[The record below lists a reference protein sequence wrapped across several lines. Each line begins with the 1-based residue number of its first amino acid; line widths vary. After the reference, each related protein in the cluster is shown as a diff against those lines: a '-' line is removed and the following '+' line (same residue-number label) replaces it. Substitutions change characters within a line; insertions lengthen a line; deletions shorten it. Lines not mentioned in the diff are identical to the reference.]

1 MDTPGERQGAVST
14 AFPPPTGVRFEA
26 PTQGR
31 SPAWI
36 FQGLVG
42 LLALVLVSAHMVTT
56 SRAAFTMT
64 TQNTANTFTAG
75 TVDLVDD
82 DLGGTLF
89 NVPAMAPGQTVQ
101 NCIVVTYNGSLDP
114 SPVKLY
120 SGGFVDSGNFGDY
133 LTLTVDEGTGG
144 AFNDCTGFSEDDVGA
159 EFSDTLTQFDALH
172 TNYTNGF
179 GDWDPSAPGQT
190 KTYRLTVQLDP
201 TTPDVEQ
208 GESVSTL
215 TFTWEVQS

>member
-1 MDTPGERQGAVST
+1 M
-14 AFPPPTGVRFEA
+14 
-26 PTQGR
+26 
-31 SPAWI
+31 
-36 FQGLVG
+36 
-42 LLALVLVSAHMVTT
+42 SAQMVMT

-64 TQNTANTFTAG
+64 VENAANTFTAG

-89 NVPAMAPGQTVQ
+89 NVPAMAPGQTIT

-114 SPVKLY
+114 NPVVMY

-144 AFNDCTGFSEDDVGA
+144 TFGDCTGFTEDDVGA
-159 EFSDTLTQFDALH
+159 EFSDTMTQFDALH
-172 TNYTNGF
+172 TNYSNGF
-179 GDWDPSAPGQT
+179 GEWDPTGTGQS
-190 KTYRLTVQLDP
+190 KTYQLTVQLAP

-208 GESVSTL
+208 GESVTTL
-215 TFTWEVQS
+215 SFTWEVQS